1 MNSSRLFELS
11 AVVSSLFYTYL
22 IGIGSV
28 YCWAFA
34 LYSGLVF
41 TYLCVSKRIYAEA
54 FLHGFYFLIGI
65 YGWLNWGVNSSHG
78 FSASLPFYIHIL
90 AILLLSVISY
100 WVAKLLGRFTDAK
113 MVYLDSF
120 TTVFSIWATV
130 LMVQLIVDNWIYF
143 LFINAAAFFLYFS
156 RKLYFTAALMI
167 VYIALSIKG
176 YQEWLNL

>member
-1 MNSSRLFELS
+1 MNPSRLFELS

-28 YCWAFA
+28 YCWGFA

-41 TYLCVSKRIYAEA
+41 TYLCFSKRIYAEA
-54 FLHGFYFLIGI
+54 FLHVFYFVIGI
-65 YGWLNWGVNSSHG
+65 YGWLNWGENSSNG
-78 FSASLPFYIHIL
+78 FSTSLPWDIHIL
-90 AILLLSVISY
+90 AIIGLSVISF
-100 WVAKLLGRFTDAK
+100 WIAKLLGRFSDAK

-167 VYIALSIKG
+167 VYVALSIKG
-176 YQEWLNL
+176 YQEWLTL